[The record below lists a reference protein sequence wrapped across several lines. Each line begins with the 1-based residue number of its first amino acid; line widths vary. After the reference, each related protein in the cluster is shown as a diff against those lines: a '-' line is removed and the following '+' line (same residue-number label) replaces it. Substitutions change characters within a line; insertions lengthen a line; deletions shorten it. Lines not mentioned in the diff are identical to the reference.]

1 MTQFSISKN
10 SSKITNLKFKILCSI
25 VIATCYLLL
34 ATKTVRAQEFSLTP
48 STASNSV
55 GQEFTVD
62 LNIDT
67 KSVAAS
73 SADVKLTFD
82 TAILEVVSVADGTFF
97 SDMASYIGAGK
108 VYIGGFF
115 QDQSATKTGVG
126 KLATLT
132 LKGKGNGT
140 SQLAFVCS
148 TSKDDSNIFDSA
160 GNDII
165 KCTGIKDGS
174 YTFTGGSTLPTST
187 PTATTTATLTSKP
200 TSTGTGSATM
210 APPQSGMFFPTILFG
225 AAGVL
230 LTIFGIALIL

>member
-1 MTQFSISKN
+1 MSQFSIFKN
-10 SSKITNLKFKILCSI
+10 SLKILGLI
-25 VIATCYLLL
+25 VLTAGYLLL
-34 ATKTVRAQEFSLTP
+34 ATKKANAQEFSLIP
-48 STASNSV
+48 STSSNSV

-67 KSVAAS
+67 KGIAAA

-82 TAILEVVSVADGTFF
+82 TAVLDVVKVTDGTFF
-97 SDMASYIGAGK
+97 GDTASYVGAGK

-115 QDQSATKTGVG
+115 QDQSATKTGTG

-140 SQLAFVCS
+140 SALAFVCS
-148 TSKDDSNIFDSA
+148 TSKDDSNIFDAA

-165 KCTGIKDGS
+165 KCAAIKDGS
-174 YTFTGGSTLPTST
+174 YTFTGGSTLPTTT
-187 PTATTTATLTSKP
+187 PVTTVSATLTPRP
-200 TSTGTGSATM
+200 TSTSTGSATM
-210 APPQSGMFFPTILFG
+210 APPTSGMLFPTVLFG

>member
-1 MTQFSISKN
+1 MIKFL
-10 SSKITNLKFKILCSI
+10 NLKIGRSFI
-25 VIATCYLLL
+25 VFLLLAAGYLLL
-34 ATKTVRAQEFSLTP
+34 ATKEANAQEFSLTP
-48 STASNSV
+48 STASNTV

-67 KSVAAS
+67 KGIAAA

-82 TAILEVVSVADGTFF
+82 TSIMDVINVADGTFF
-97 SDMASYIGAGK
+97 SDTASYIGAGK

-115 QDQSATKTGVG
+115 QDQSATKTGTG

-140 SQLAFVCS
+140 SPLAFVCS
-148 TSKDDSNIFDSA
+148 TSKDDSNIFDAA

-165 KCTGIKDGS
+165 KCTAIKDGS

-187 PTATTTATLTSKP
+187 PIASATVTITSKP

-210 APPQSGMFFPTILFG
+210 APPTSGTFFPTILFG

>member
-1 MTQFSISKN
+1 MFKFSI
-10 SSKITNLKFKILCSI
+10 FKIRTSFIIFLLLTTGC
-25 VIATCYLLL
+25 LLL
-34 ATKTVRAQEFSLTP
+34 AAKKVNAQEFSLTP
-48 STASNSV
+48 STASNTV

-67 KSVAAS
+67 KSIAVS
-73 SADVKLTFD
+73 SADVKLTYD
-82 TAILEVVSVADGTFF
+82 TAIMDVVNVADGTFF
-97 SDMASYIGAGK
+97 SDTASYVGAGK

-115 QDQSATKTGVG
+115 QDQSATKTGTG

-165 KCTGIKDGS
+165 KCTAIKNGT
-174 YTFTGGSTLPTST
+174 YTFSGGSTLPTST

-210 APPQSGMFFPTILFG
+210 APPTSGMFFPTVLFG